1 MNQPSSPEPED
12 PPAKPQTL
20 AQCHEVIDT
29 LSQQLA
35 QLREQVAWLQERV
48 KLDSRNSSK
57 PPSSDVAGTS
67 RPRRSSERKRGGQPG
82 HKGTYRT
89 LLDESEVDAVHEC
102 PPPEVCECG
111 GPIEPGRARRHQV
124 TDLAQAVRAEVQEYR
139 LYRGVCGHCRKTH
152 ESRLPAGVPRGQIGP
167 RALALIGA
175 LGTRYHLTQDK
186 IRTLLGEVLGVRF
199 SLGAISQAQGLV
211 AQALQA
217 PVQQAAASCHGAA
230 VLHMDET
237 SWRQAGAG
245 TRHWVWATVQPQVVV
260 YQVLPS
266 RARYVAQA
274 LAGERPAGVL
284 VTDRYAVYDWVA
296 PERRQVCW
304 AHLLRDFERI
314 AGRAGAAGCVGRR
327 LLGLGRVLFRWRA
340 RDAGPADFARLQ
352 ARVHQALERGTRSG
366 CRRTAQR
373 LRQPARAGGLAVD
386 LRASP
391 RRRAHQQRR
400 RAGAAHG
407 GAQAQD
413 QRPDALDARPAV
425 RRPGPLRDGEL
436 PPPGPRPARLDGA
449 GAARLAGRRPDALAA
464 AGRLS
469 APAGLASLHRVAVRA
484 SWWAGPAGRCGAG
497 RVKEGGREYVL
508 RMRKGHPRE
517 G

>member
-1 MNQPSSPEPED
+1 MNPPSSPEPED
-12 PPAKPQTL
+12 LPAKPQTL

-29 LSQQLA
+29 LGQQLA

-89 LLDESEVDAVHEC
+89 LLDEGEVDAVHEC

-111 GPIEPGRARRHQV
+111 GPIEPGRALRHQV

-237 SWRQAGAG
+237 SWRQAGSG

-366 CRRTAQR
+366 CRRTAQTCANL
-373 LRQPARAGGLAVD
+373 LRQEVSLWTFVRHPGVEPTNNAAEQALRTVVLKRKISGPTRSMRGQQFVARGFSAMESCRRQGRD
-386 LRASP
+386 LRDWMEQAL
-391 RRRAHQQRR
+391 RAW
-400 RAGAAHG
+400 
-407 GAQAQD
+407 
-413 QRPDALDARPAV
+413 L
-425 RRPGPLRDGEL
+425 
-436 PPPGPRPARLDGA
+436 GA
-449 GAARLAGRRPDALAA
+449 GPV
-464 AGRLS
+464 
-469 APAGLASLHRVAVRA
+469 PSLLP
-484 SWWAGPAGRCGAG
+484 SG
-497 RVKEGGREYVL
+497 
-508 RMRKGHPRE
+508 
-517 G
+517 

>member
-1 MNQPSSPEPED
+1 MSSPAPTTPENK
-12 PPAKPQTL
+12 PAKPQTL
-20 AQCHEVIDT
+20 AQCHEVIDM
-29 LSQQLA
+29 LGQELA

-57 PPSSDVAGTS
+57 PPSSDVGSTG
-67 RPRRSSERKRGGQPG
+67 RPRQASGRKRGAQPG
-82 HKGTYRT
+82 HKGTYRA
-89 LLDESEVDAVHEC
+89 LLDEGEVDAVHEC

-111 GPIEPGRARRHQV
+111 GPIEPGRALRHQV

-152 ESRLPAGVPRGQIGP
+152 ESGLPAGVPRGQIGP

-175 LGTRYHLTQDK
+175 LGTKYHLTQDK

-199 SLGAISQAQGLV
+199 SLGAISQAQGVV
-211 AQALQA
+211 AQALKA
-217 PVQQAAASCHGAA
+217 PVQQAAASCQRAA

-237 SWRQAGAG
+237 SWRQAGSP

-284 VTDRYAVYDWVA
+284 VTDRYTVYDWVA

-314 AGRAGAAGCVGRR
+314 GGRAGAAGSVGRR

-340 RDAGPADFARLQ
+340 REAGAAEFDRLQ
-352 ARVHQALERGTRSG
+352 ARVHQALERGTRAG
-366 CRRTAQR
+366 CRRTAQTCANLLAR
-373 LRQPARAGGLAVD
+373 EVSLWTFTRHEGVEPTNNAAEQALRTVVLKRKISGPTRSTRGQHFVARGFSAMESCRRQGRD
-386 LRASP
+386 LRGWMEQAL
-391 RRRAHQQRR
+391 RAW
-400 RAGAAHG
+400 
-407 GAQAQD
+407 
-413 QRPDALDARPAV
+413 L
-425 RRPGPLRDGEL
+425 
-436 PPPGPRPARLDGA
+436 GA
-449 GAARLAGRRPDALAA
+449 GPV
-464 AGRLS
+464 
-469 APAGLASLHRVAVRA
+469 PSLL
-484 SWWAGPAGRCGAG
+484 P
-497 RVKEGGREYVL
+497 GG
-508 RMRKGHPRE
+508 
-517 G
+517 